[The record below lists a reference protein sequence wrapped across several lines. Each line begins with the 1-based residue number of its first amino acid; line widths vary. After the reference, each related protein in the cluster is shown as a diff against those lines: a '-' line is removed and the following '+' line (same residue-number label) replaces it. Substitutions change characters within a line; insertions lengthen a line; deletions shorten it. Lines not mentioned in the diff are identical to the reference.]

1 MKWSILGSG
10 VTGLC
15 IAVELTKMGE
25 KCEVITSD
33 ITAASHWAGGMLAPY
48 CEAESAP
55 SYVTEQGIKAISWWS
70 STIPLVHQNG
80 TLVIAPARDTEE
92 LNRFS
97 KMTDQ
102 HTWVRPQDIESDISD
117 HFERGLFFSEEAH
130 LDPRYALSQLR
141 EFLVS
146 KGVPFHQ
153 SKPSGTI
160 VDCRG
165 IAAQDSLSD
174 LRAVRGE
181 MLILETHDI
190 HFSRPIRFLHPRFPC
205 YLVPRDNG
213 RFMLGATMLESNDHG
228 KISVRAVLELLT
240 STYVINPAF
249 AEAKIIETGAGL
261 RPSFPSNLPEIK
273 FKNGKYFVNGMYRHG
288 FLLAPII
295 AQNFIARLK
304 AK

>member
-1 MKWSILGSG
+1 MKWSILGNG

-48 CEAESAP
+48 CETESAP

-80 TLVIAPARDTEE
+80 TLVIAPARDIEE